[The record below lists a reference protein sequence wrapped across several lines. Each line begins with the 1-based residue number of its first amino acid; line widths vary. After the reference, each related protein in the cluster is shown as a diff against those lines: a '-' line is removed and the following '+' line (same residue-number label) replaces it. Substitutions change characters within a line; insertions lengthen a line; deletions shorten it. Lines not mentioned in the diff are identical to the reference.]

1 LASTCVIGIQWGD
14 EGKGKIIDLLAE
26 SADLVVRYGGGN
38 NAGHT
43 VVVGS
48 ERFAL
53 HLVPSGILHK
63 NTVNL
68 IGGGVVVDPAHL
80 LEEVHGLRA
89 RGVQVELGKNLLLAE
104 TAHVILPYHRAL
116 DRVAEK
122 LRGKGR
128 IGTTGRGIGPAYA
141 DRAARSG
148 LRLGDLVRPEH
159 LHARLTQALE
169 EKNLFFRAAGEPA
182 IEFGPLYEQLMEFGR
197 LLAPALTDTGCR
209 IRRAIREDQR
219 VLFEGAQGMLLD
231 VDLGTYPY
239 VTSSSVG
246 PAGAFAG
253 AAVPAAGVHKVLAV
267 AKAYSTRVGEGPMPT
282 ELLDR
287 DGERIRERGREYGTT
302 TGRPRRC
309 GWFDGIAVRYT
320 VEVSGASEMAL
331 TNLDVLS
338 TFPTLRVAEA
348 YELDGRRLEAGGPF
362 PLLDLA
368 RCKPVWR
375 ELPGWH
381 EDITGCRS
389 FDALPAA
396 CRAYVQCLEQASGIP
411 ATLIS
416 IGPGRDQII
425 RRGRPA

>member
-1 LASTCVIGIQWGD
+1 
-14 EGKGKIIDLLAE
+14 
-26 SADLVVRYGGGN
+26 
-38 NAGHT
+38 
-43 VVVGS
+43 
-48 ERFAL
+48 
-53 HLVPSGILHK
+53 
-63 NTVNL
+63 
-68 IGGGVVVDPAHL
+68 
-80 LEEVHGLRA
+80 
-89 RGVQVELGKNLLLAE
+89 
-104 TAHVILPYHRAL
+104 VILPYHRAL

-141 DRAARSG
+141 DRAGRSG
-148 LRLGDLVRPEH
+148 LRLGDLVRPE
-159 LHARLTQALE
+159 LLKARLMQALE
-169 EKNLFFRAAGEPA
+169 EKNLFFRAAGEPE
-182 IEFGPLYEQLMEFGR
+182 IEFAPLFEQLLEHGR
-197 LLAPALTDTGCR
+197 LLAPALTDTGHHV
-209 IRRAIREDQR
+209 RRAVQDGRR

-253 AAVPAAGVHKVLAV
+253 AAVPASGVHKVLAV

-282 ELLDR
+282 ELVDR

-309 GWFDGIAVRYT
+309 GWFDGVAVRYT
-320 VEVSGASEMAL
+320 VEVAGATEMAL

-338 TFPTLRVAEA
+338 TFRTLRVAEG
-348 YELDGRRLEAGGPF
+348 YELDGRRCTAGGPF
-362 PLLDLA
+362 PLLDLT
-368 RCKPVWR
+368 RCRPIWR
-375 ELPGWH
+375 ELPGWD

-389 FDALPAA
+389 FEALPTT
-396 CRAYVQCLEQASGIP
+396 CREYVRCLEELSGIP

-425 RRGRPA
+425 RR

>member
-1 LASTCVIGIQWGD
+1 MPSTCVIGIQWGD
-14 EGKGKIIDLLAE
+14 EGKGKVIDLLAQD
-26 SADLVVRYGGGN
+26 ADMVVRYGGGN

-53 HLVPSGILHK
+53 HLIPSGILSPRTI
-63 NTVNL
+63 NV

-80 LEEVHGLRA
+80 LEEIAGLRG
-89 RGVQVELGKNLLLAE
+89 RGVRVELGRNLLLAE
-104 TAHVILPYHRAL
+104 SAHVILPYHRAM

-128 IGTTGRGIGPAYA
+128 IGTTGRGIGPTYA
-141 DRAARSG
+141 DRASRAG
-148 LRLGDLVRPEH
+148 LRLGDLVRPEQ
-159 LHARLTQALE
+159 LQARLAQALE
-169 EKNLFFRAAGEPA
+169 EKNLFFRAAGEPEL
-182 IEFGPLYEQLMEFGR
+182 EFQPLHSQMLEFGR
-197 LLAPALTDTGCR
+197 TLGPALTDTGHHV
-209 IRRAIREDQR
+209 RRAIAQGQR

-246 PAGAFAG
+246 PAGVYSG
-253 AAVPAAGVHKVLAV
+253 AAVPTGGVHKVLAV
-267 AKAYSTRVGEGPMPT
+267 GKAYSTRVGEGPMPT
-282 ELLDR
+282 ELLDA

-309 GWFDGIAVRYT
+309 GWFDGVAVRYT
-320 VEVSGASEMAL
+320 VSVSGAAEMAL

-338 TFPTLRVAEA
+338 TFPRLRVAEA
-348 YELDGRRLEAGGPF
+348 YELDGRRLGGGDAF

-389 FDALPAA
+389 FAALPAA
-396 CRAYVQCLEQASGIP
+396 CRDYVRCLEELAGIP

-416 IGPGRDQII
+416 IGPGRDQVI
-425 RRGRPA
+425 RR